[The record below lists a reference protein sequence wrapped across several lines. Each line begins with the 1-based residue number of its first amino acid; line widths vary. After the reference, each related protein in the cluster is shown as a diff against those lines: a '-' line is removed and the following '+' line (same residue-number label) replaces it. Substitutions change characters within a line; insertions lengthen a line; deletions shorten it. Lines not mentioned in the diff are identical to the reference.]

1 MKTFVSISRQCSQ
14 ALVVLFQMQQGSSSQ
29 CDKHVESISQD
40 LPEEIFVK
48 LSNDNIF
55 LSICMTS
62 LSALGY
68 ISYSIFGK
76 NMLSLNPLSNVSIV
90 ITIVFISKSST
101 TFSKSQSFACKLIC
115 LIQCRVS

>member
-1 MKTFVSISRQCSQ
+1 
-14 ALVVLFQMQQGSSSQ
+14 MQQGSSSQ

-55 LSICMTS
+55 FSICMTS

-76 NMLSLNPLSNVSIV
+76 NMLSLNPLANVSIV
-90 ITIVFISKSST
+90 ISIVFILKSST

>member
-1 MKTFVSISRQCSQ
+1 M
-14 ALVVLFQMQQGSSSQ
+14 
-29 CDKHVESISQD
+29 
-40 LPEEIFVK
+40 K

-55 LSICMTS
+55 YEWRWFRDSTKQKSNLIHHEYLSVCMTS
-62 LSALGY
+62 LAALGY

-76 NMLSLNPLSNVSIV
+76 NMLSLNPLANVSIV

-101 TFSKSQSFACKLIC
+101 TFSKSQSFAGKLIC